1 MKLLGLIEFTGGDGW
16 GATENQRY
24 GDTAGGGNG
33 EDATSSNSTIIQLLT
48 ALVVISG
55 LGLIIGGALV
65 AIRRIK
71 KKRSGP
77 TLPTHTRNL
86 TVTTIPFTTSGKR
99 TSWFGSEKNRP
110 ESPTSPVPEIRITF
124 PEEES
129 ADGKRKSGR
138 VVVVQVGEA
147 GAAFVR
153 DIEPDN
159 LPPYAKGEFSSV
171 DLSKV
176 GGLKEKEWA

>member
-1 MKLLGLIEFTGGDGW
+1 MSTSFVNNIL
-16 GATENQRY
+16 RRS
-24 GDTAGGGNG
+24 
-33 EDATSSNSTIIQLLT
+33 EDAASSNSTIVQLLT
-48 ALVVISG
+48 ALVVLAG
-55 LGLIIGGALV
+55 LGLFLGGILV
-65 AIRRIK
+65 VIRRIK
-71 KKRSGP
+71 NKRSP

-86 TVTTIPFTTSGKR
+86 TVTAIPYSSSKR
-99 TSWFGSEKNRP
+99 TSWFGNEKSDRP
-110 ESPTSPVPEIRITF
+110 GTPTSPVPEIRITF

-159 LPPYAKGEFSSV
+159 LPPYQKGGFSSV

>member
-1 MKLLGLIEFTGGDGW
+1 MSSTIVNAIL
-16 GATENQRY
+16 RRS
-24 GDTAGGGNG
+24 
-33 EDATSSNSTIIQLLT
+33 EDAASSNSTIVQLLT

-55 LGLIIGGALV
+55 LGLLIGGALMV
-65 AIRRIK
+65 VRRIK
-71 KKRSGP
+71 KKRNGP

-86 TVTTIPFTTSGKR
+86 TVTTIPFTSSGKR
-99 TSWFGSEKNRP
+99 TSWFGSEKRNSGSRP
-110 ESPTSPVPEIRITF
+110 GTPTSPVPEIRITF

-159 LPPYAKGEFSSV
+159 LPPYNKGEFKSV